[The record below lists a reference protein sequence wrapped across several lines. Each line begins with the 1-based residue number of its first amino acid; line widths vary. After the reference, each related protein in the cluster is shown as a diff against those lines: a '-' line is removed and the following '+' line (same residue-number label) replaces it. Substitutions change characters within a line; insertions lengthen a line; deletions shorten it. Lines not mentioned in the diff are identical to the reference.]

1 MDSKL
6 AALIDDWF
14 AALDRGDQTE
24 ARKLVAEIRE
34 LLRQR
39 RFRLLAMELVALQSQ
54 IEDDPRGRLRRG
66 VLHQPASAMR
76 DFFWWWLALCLLA
89 VRQKAQRALL
99 HERRAEIAR
108 RAIDAGIPPS
118 FASALGPVL
127 VSAAIFM
134 ECDAD
139 VDATRAAMD
148 ATDEI
153 YWVLDPAR
161 WAVDAPA
168 PVPESLDSTTI

>member
-66 VLHQPASAMR
+66 PGRAPG
-76 DFFWWWLALCLLA
+76 
-89 VRQKAQRALL
+89 RALEL
-99 HERRAEIAR
+99 RGRSR
-108 RAIDAGIPPS
+108 GQ
-118 FASALGPVL
+118 ALPG
-127 VSAAIFM
+127 
-134 ECDAD
+134 
-139 VDATRAAMD
+139 R
-148 ATDEI
+148 
-153 YWVLDPAR
+153 
-161 WAVDAPA
+161 
-168 PVPESLDSTTI
+168 